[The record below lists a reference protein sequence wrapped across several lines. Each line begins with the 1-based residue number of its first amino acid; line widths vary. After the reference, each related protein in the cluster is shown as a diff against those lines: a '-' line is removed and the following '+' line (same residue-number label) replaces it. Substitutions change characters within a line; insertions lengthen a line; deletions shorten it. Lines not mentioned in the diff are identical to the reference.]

1 MLNKLAAAGC
11 DIENAR
17 HRFLDDDAFLTES
30 YLSLATDPEFAALDL
45 ALREGRYSDA
55 FLSAHNLKG
64 VTLTLGATPLADTVS
79 QVVEDLRNGPTASLA
94 ADYAAFRAAADRILP
109 LLRA

>member
-17 HRFLDDDAFLTES
+17 HRFLDDDAFLAES
-30 YLSLATDPEFAALDL
+30 YLSFANDPEFAVLDAALK
-45 ALREGRYSDA
+45 EGRFNDA

-64 VTLTLGATPLADTVS
+64 VTLTLGAVPLSDTIS
-79 QVVEDLRNGPTASLA
+79 RVVEDLRNGPTETLA
-94 ADYAAFRAAADRILP
+94 GDYAAFRAAADTIL
-109 LLRA
+109 AIINS

>member
-17 HRFLDDDAFLTES
+17 HRFLDDDEFLSES
-30 YLSLATDPEFAALDL
+30 YRALAVDPEFAVLDL
-45 ALREGRYSDA
+45 ALKEGRFNDA

-64 VTLTLGATPLADTVS
+64 VTLTLGASPLADTIS
-79 QVVEDLRNGPTASLA
+79 RVVEDLRNGPAETLDK
-94 ADYAAFRAAADRILP
+94 DYAAFRAAADRILP
-109 LLRA
+109 LITS